1 MNGMGKVEID
11 DIDVDYIVVFKRE
24 LRAAGITT
32 TAQVVEEAAKLRANT
47 EKLIKL
53 LFIAFSLN
61 KTDASDE
68 CVLPQPSSTREE

>member
-1 MNGMGKVEID
+1 MNVSVKLDAG
-11 DIDVDYIVVFKRE
+11 DIDYIVMFKQD
-24 LRAAGITT
+24 LRSAGITT

-61 KTDASDE
+61 KTDPSDE
-68 CVLPQPSSTREE
+68 CILPQPSSTREE